1 MSGLLEHSRILIY
14 GRVAAGI
21 TLDAT
26 TAGDGGSGN
35 DQASIYSDI
44 LRSNVADKKLAT
56 VFGFEFE
63 GHYYDLPKPVILLVH
78 GEAKSPKNAGATVE
92 SDPKLMDDINVWS
105 YDKADFSVRLDV
117 SSGPL
122 EDILLEQAL
131 DDSGLAAQTSAK
143 RVSGKRVS
151 GKRMSGD

>member
-1 MSGLLEHSRILIY
+1 MSGLLEHSRILVY

-21 TLDAT
+21 KLD
-26 TAGDGGSGN
+26 GDDEKSAKKDAVIDSRLLG
-35 DQASIYSDI
+35 
-44 LRSNVADKKLAT
+44 ADKKLAT

-63 GHYYDLPKPVILLVH
+63 GHYYDLPRPAILLVH
-78 GEAKSPKNAGATVE
+78 GKSKSPKDAGAAVK
-92 SDPKLMDDINVWS
+92 SSPKLMDDIEVWS

-117 SSGPL
+117 NSGTL
-122 EDILLEQAL
+122 EEILLEQAI
-131 DDSGLAAQTSAK
+131 DDSGVAAQTSGK